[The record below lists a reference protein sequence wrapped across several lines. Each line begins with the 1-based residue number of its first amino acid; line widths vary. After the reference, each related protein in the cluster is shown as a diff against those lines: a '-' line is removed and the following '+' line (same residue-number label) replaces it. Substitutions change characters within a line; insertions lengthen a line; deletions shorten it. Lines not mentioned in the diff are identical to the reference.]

1 MTEYAQQIQQYAVLA
16 GKCLERQIILAALN
30 DAWFA
35 QNQIDAINVL
45 KASLVKRQL
54 WPTRVDDLD
63 QEIAGLKQRQNV
75 YDEMIAKSQVKVSDL
90 VKRSTSPP
98 PVA

>member
-45 KASLVKRQL
+45 KASLVKRQF
-54 WPTRVDDLD
+54 WPTRDDLD